1 MAPAKG
7 RAGGKVWVGDFAYL
21 QGDADANT
29 PKELA
34 DPSAAATAD
43 PKQAAA
49 DKKAEAEKVTPKKDG
64 QEKEDEKLK
73 KDPVED
79 AKVQKEEDQSKAQ
92 GAAIKVLDAVNKA
105 PVEPLAAD
113 EGVAWDQRAGND
125 AARAA
130 AAKTVAAQPV
140 AENKNVDAIKKDHA
154 TATAAAAKD

>member
-7 RAGGKVWVGDFAYL
+7 RAGGKVWVGDFAYI
-21 QGDADANT
+21 QGEADT

-43 PKQAAA
+43 PIQAAA
-49 DKKAEAEKVTPKKDG
+49 AKKAEAEKTTPRKDG

-79 AKVQKEEDQSKAQ
+79 AKVQKEEDQAKAQ

-105 PVEPLAAD
+105 PAEPLAAD

-125 AARAA
+125 AARKAA
-130 AAKTVAAQPV
+130 AATVAAQPV
-140 AENKNVDAIKKDHA
+140 AENKNVDAIKKDIA